1 MEYKKMH
8 GINNIIFSFLC
19 YLLPG
24 ICDSLF

>member
-8 GINNIIFSFLC
+8 GINNRIFSFLY

-24 ICDSLF
+24 ICASLF